1 MLSLTKLRVNIF
13 RSVMLSVIMLIVFML
28 SLIMLRVIMLC
39 SVMLNA
45 MSPKHSGLD
54 YKHFVIVSD
63 DRK

>member
-1 MLSLTKLRVNIF
+1 MLSLTKLKVNIF
-13 RSVMLSVIMLIVFML
+13 RCVIMSIIMLIIFML

-45 MSPKHSGLD
+45 VSPKHSGLD